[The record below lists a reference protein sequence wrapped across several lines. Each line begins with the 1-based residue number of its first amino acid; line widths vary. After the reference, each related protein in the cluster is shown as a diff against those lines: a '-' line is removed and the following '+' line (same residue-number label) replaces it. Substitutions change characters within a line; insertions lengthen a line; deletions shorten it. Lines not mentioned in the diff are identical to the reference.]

1 MDRSL
6 LNYSDDTPPV
16 ITTNKPKRRKRT
28 NNSWILVND
37 YETYG
42 DALKYV
48 KEEKIWSIYSS
59 NQSYTLF
66 RCNKVKKGTEQC
78 QSGLRILL
86 HKKDIGVS
94 LYVSKN
100 PHNCDQLEQSAAK
113 LDPELREFIASL
125 FSKGLKRKA
134 IEDEFIKARRPLPAR
149 YVLRNEIA
157 RLRRNDTGTVSIT
170 LTELHNLLSQHTA
183 IPDDDFTA
191 YVLDHQIDDKDEI
204 RFNFVVSCK
213 KLLELNMES
222 RVCNA
227 DTTYKL
233 IWQGYPVG
241 VTGHTDYNKK
251 FHPTS
256 ISV

>member
-1 MDRSL
+1 MEMPSKMLKRKRFGRFIHRISHTHYSVAIRLRKVRNNVNRACVFCYMKRTLASPYMCPKIHIIVISWNNPQLNWTQNFESL
-6 LNYSDDTPPV
+6 LPV
-16 ITTNKPKRRKRT
+16 CFQN
-28 NNSWILVND
+28 
-37 YETYG
+37 
-42 DALKYV
+42 
-48 KEEKIWSIYSS
+48 
-59 NQSYTLF
+59 
-66 RCNKVKKGTEQC
+66 
-78 QSGLRILL
+78 
-86 HKKDIGVS
+86 
-94 LYVSKN
+94 
-100 PHNCDQLEQSAAK
+100 
-113 LDPELREFIASL
+113 
-125 FSKGLKRKA
+125 GLKRKS

-157 RLRRNDTGTVSIT
+157 RLRRNDTVTDSIT

-256 ISV
+256 ISVSTNEDENDFAFLFAAIKQGTKDALIVIGNHQY